1 MPNKN
6 PGPAHSAPTDL
17 QPGPYWYASKQ
28 PLEILVFLAPFILV
42 YEIGLLGILRSNEGL
57 VLTNQAHKLIV
68 EFFERLG
75 VLGWGVAL
83 PGIVLIVLLLIWQV
97 IQRRPWRVDF
107 GVVGMMWVESMLLVI
122 PLYVLA
128 RFISTAPML
137 VEPTAVPFGLESNL
151 LTGVVVGIGAGLYE
165 ELIFRWLMIA
175 VIHAVVCDLF
185 RGSNRLGLGIA
196 LVVSSVAFAWYHP
209 LDGTGMGTKIFYVL
223 GGFYF
228 GLLFIVRGFGIVAA
242 VHALYDIAAV
252 LGPSLARGEAAP
264 GG

>member
-1 MPNKN
+1 MPKKTHGSAS
-6 PGPAHSAPTDL
+6 PEPAEL
-17 QPGPYWYASKQ
+17 QPGPYWRTSRQ

-42 YEIGLLGILRSNEGL
+42 YEIGLLGILRSNDGL

-83 PGIVLIVLLLIWQV
+83 PGIVLVVVLLVWQV

-107 GVVGMMWVESMLLVI
+107 GVVAMMWVESMLLMI

-128 RFISTAPML
+128 RYISTGPML
-137 VEPTAVPFGLESNL
+137 IAPTEMSGAMESSL

-165 ELIFRWLMIA
+165 ELIFRWLLIA
-175 VIHAVVCDLF
+175 LIHAVVCDLF
-185 RGSNRLGLGIA
+185 RGPNLLGLCIA

-209 LDGTGMGTKIFYVL
+209 LEDANNWTKAFYLL

-228 GLLFIVRGFGIVAA
+228 GVLYLVRGFGIVAA

-252 LGPSLARGEAAP
+252 LGPGLARAEGVS